1 MAQQHPR
8 VRVLKNVVGDEFTVS
23 YGGPDDT
30 VTYKP
35 DNGVVAV
42 RPEHLE
48 RFLGAVEGSTVVG
61 DTASGTSKE

>member
-1 MAQQHPR
+1 MADRHPR
-8 VRVLKNVVGDEFTVS
+8 VKVLKSVVGDEFTVA
-23 YGGPDDT
+23 YGGPDET

-35 DNGVVAV
+35 DSGVVSV

-48 RFLGAVEGSTVVG
+48 RFLGAVEGSTVAG